1 MAEYALNSDSEE
13 DDGEEEPKEPQ
24 PSKDIVVIARTMSTL
39 FDVRTPRAERA
50 GASQPQQTAKPKRSL
65 AQPQQAAAPQTRE
78 QDTPSSPDRA
88 ADRAAAV
95 AAGPRAG
102 RVTVPPLDVSAIQR
116 QQGQGEAKAEESAA
130 AAESTAESSESSSN
144 NHLMAGT
151 TWAQPMRAGGAE
163 DKPSLA
169 VSGSSATQ
177 QSRGKTGPAAL
188 PTDSLEGEVEEP
200 DDVDVLS
207 PSDTIP
213 MSLTDGPQADQE
225 GPRPSSA
232 PMAKTGEEMP
242 SLLELLD
249 DPEPAAEG
257 ADGLARSVS
266 EPPPSAVAAATGPAA
281 LRNSQA
287 ETLEDFSPS
296 TEKAGTEKAASRSGA
311 SGSNSEAVDA
321 QQNQSNLRGR
331 LGDSVEEGRT
341 GNARAGGGGFGSN
354 TLFRHTPAS
363 QLLQQQ
369 QQQQK
374 QGAGSQQTKRAQS
387 WSEEPK
393 DAMDRDAEQQSAAE
407 KAQQEQA
414 MVAQYKAFRQQQQQK
429 QQPQQQQPQPQQQ
442 QQQQQQQPQQ
452 QQNARG
458 NRNGFFGGDS
468 GGETSSASM
477 RSRLDRPTSPS
488 SVGVANGM
496 QHRRASALDRRP
508 SSALERSRG
517 VGRNGLGVTGG
528 RMAPAST
535 LSSVK
540 ALYGHKG
547 LSVSASFS
555 ASGVGVSA
563 QRSAP
568 VLRNSWEGDTNRRL
582 LSFLFLLGRALLTI
596 QFCLPGPV
604 ASNSGDADEAAQP
617 VSGSGAGVR
626 GGASRGMRQVSAT
639 EDCNPSHRACSQE
652 LSRGS
657 RVEIRTELRCSA
669 AVGARLLGCCPRGAP
684 PCPTAALD
692 T

>member
-1 MAEYALNSDSEE
+1 
-13 DDGEEEPKEPQ
+13 
-24 PSKDIVVIARTMSTL
+24 
-39 FDVRTPRAERA
+39 
-50 GASQPQQTAKPKRSL
+50 
-65 AQPQQAAAPQTRE
+65 
-78 QDTPSSPDRA
+78 
-88 ADRAAAV
+88 
-95 AAGPRAG
+95 
-102 RVTVPPLDVSAIQR
+102 
-116 QQGQGEAKAEESAA
+116 
-130 AAESTAESSESSSN
+130 
-144 NHLMAGT
+144 
-151 TWAQPMRAGGAE
+151 
-163 DKPSLA
+163 
-169 VSGSSATQ
+169 
-177 QSRGKTGPAAL
+177 
-188 PTDSLEGEVEEP
+188 
-200 DDVDVLS
+200 
-207 PSDTIP
+207 
-213 MSLTDGPQADQE
+213 
-225 GPRPSSA
+225 
-232 PMAKTGEEMP
+232 
-242 SLLELLD
+242 
-249 DPEPAAEG
+249 
-257 ADGLARSVS
+257 
-266 EPPPSAVAAATGPAA
+266 
-281 LRNSQA
+281 
-287 ETLEDFSPS
+287 
-296 TEKAGTEKAASRSGA
+296 
-311 SGSNSEAVDA
+311 
-321 QQNQSNLRGR
+321 
-331 LGDSVEEGRT
+331 
-341 GNARAGGGGFGSN
+341 
-354 TLFRHTPAS
+354 
-363 QLLQQQ
+363 
-369 QQQQK
+369 
-374 QGAGSQQTKRAQS
+374 
-387 WSEEPK
+387 
-393 DAMDRDAEQQSAAE
+393 MDRDAEQQSAAE
-407 KAQQEQA
+407 KVQQEQA
-414 MVAQYKAFRQQQQQK
+414 MVAQYKAFSQQQQQQK
-429 QQPQQQQPQPQQQ
+429 QQPQQQQPQ

-452 QQNARG
+452 QQQQQNSRG

-535 LSSVK
+535 LNSVK
-540 ALYGHKG
+540 ALYCHKG

-568 VLRNSWEGDTNRRL
+568 VLRNSWEGDLTDDC
-582 LSFLFLLGRALLTI
+582 SQFLFLLGRALLTI

-639 EDCNPSHRACSQE
+639 DDCNPSHRACSQE